1 MVVHLKNFD
10 ASGNPLLLKIE
21 TERSAKERE
30 AEISFVGWYDNS
42 NRLYSDTEVV
52 HGKEIVEWLIN
63 NKKQILDF
71 LQKIS

>member
-1 MVVHLKNFD
+1 MIEEVKMFKTDDGMVF
-10 ASGNPLLLKIE
+10 E
-21 TERSAKERE
+21 TEVSAKEHE

>member
-1 MVVHLKNFD
+1 MIEEVKMFKTDDGMVF
-10 ASGNPLLLKIE
+10 E
-21 TERSAKERE
+21 TEASAKERE